1 MSGQL
6 RNYSLL
12 LCLICNVSCVKTE
25 ILGMSEPYEQLDTLA
40 TKAHRPPPKPP
51 RDTTERQDT
60 ARVPIGWN
68 PSVEEW
74 TNNNQDLID

>member
-1 MSGQL
+1 MRAISWSFPL
-6 RNYSLL
+6 LAAL
-12 LCLICNVSCVKTE
+12 LCLSGCAKTE
-25 ILGMSEPYEQLDTLA
+25 ILGMPESREQLDTLS
-40 TKAHRPPPKPP
+40 TKAHRPPPNPP

-74 TNNNQDLID
+74 DETEIEG

>member
-1 MSGQL
+1 MKV
-6 RNYSLL
+6 
-12 LCLICNVSCVKTE
+12 IAIMMVSVLVFSCAKTE
-25 ILGMSEPYEQLDTLA
+25 IIGMPEAHGLQDTLS

-68 PSVEEW
+68 PSVEDWDE
-74 TNNNQDLID
+74 TEIEG